1 MLRIRWRCIDRH
13 PLRRVGFRRMRM
25 GILICLWR
33 VCCLRG
39 RFIFLVS
46 FPVLDSAD
54 TDRGVARVAKKL
66 GLDYAE
72 AITGFEFKKQRAIP
86 VVTGIV
92 VADGNESLVLDAW
105 RAEETLR
112 LEKEATKKQKEVLA
126 RWKKFLV
133 GLRIRKR
140 INNVYGTE
148 GPETEEPSTTTST
161 RGSSPPQKP
170 SLNRASGILSGII
183 GAIDNTSHKGDDD
196 DDVEKEEED
205 EDTEG
210 GFILD

>member
-1 MLRIRWRCIDRH
+1 M
-13 PLRRVGFRRMRM
+13 
-25 GILICLWR
+25 
-33 VCCLRG
+33 
-39 RFIFLVS
+39 
-46 FPVLDSAD
+46 
-54 TDRGVARVAKKL
+54 ARVAKKL

-148 GPETEEPSTTTST
+148 GSESQEPST
-161 RGSSPPQKP
+161 RGSSPPQKA

-183 GAIDNTSHKGDDD
+183 GAIDNPSHKGDDD